1 MAWKIELD
9 PGAERELSKLDPPIA
24 RRILGFLRDR
34 LATLDDPRSIGEAL
48 KGSKLGAFWKYR
60 VGDYRIIA
68 SIEDNEVRIL
78 VVLIGNRREVYKQ

>member
-78 VVLIGNRREVYKQ
+78 VVRIGNRREVYKQ